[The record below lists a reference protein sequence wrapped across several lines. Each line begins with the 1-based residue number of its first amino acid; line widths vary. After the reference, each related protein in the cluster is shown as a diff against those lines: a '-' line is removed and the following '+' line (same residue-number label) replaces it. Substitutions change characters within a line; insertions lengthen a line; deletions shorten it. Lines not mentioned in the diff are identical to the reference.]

1 MIYISKDNKKSE
13 DTKKYIGFNV
23 SEDTKDLWQNFT
35 SENNISTIS
44 KLIRQSVEF
53 YIKMKPKMDFL
64 ENIDKI
70 THGFK
75 EPLTAIKGYS
85 QLLIEDYKD
94 ELAWDILLKIKN
106 IFDESIKLE
115 KKISDAME
123 QLSTEEITFDVLIID
138 DDDSTINLLKD
149 YFDKKGYSTKEIV
162 KGKEALFLLKR
173 NIPKL
178 ILLDVLLPDIDG
190 YEVCKNIR
198 SNLNFKDIPI
208 FYITAVPEGEV
219 REKIEETG
227 ANGYFIKP
235 FDLKNFIKL
244 NKYL

>member
-1 MIYISKDNKKSE
+1 MIISRE
-13 DTKKYIGFNV
+13 DTKPEDIKKYIGFNV
-23 SEDTKDLWQNFT
+23 SEETKDFWQNFANK
-35 SENNISTIS
+35 NNISTIS
-44 KLIRQSVEF
+44 KLIRQSVDF
-53 YIKMKPKMDFL
+53 YIKMKPKRDFL

-94 ELAWDILLKIKN
+94 ELEWDILLKIKN

-115 KKISDAME
+115 KKINDAIE
-123 QLSTEEITFDVLIID
+123 QISTEDIIFDVLIID

-149 YFDKKGYSTKEIV
+149 YFDTKGFTSKEVV
-162 KGKEALFLLKR
+162 KGKEALILLKR
-173 NIPKL
+173 NAPKL
-178 ILLDVLLPDIDG
+178 ILLDVLLPDING
-190 YEVCKNIR
+190 YEVCKEIR
-198 SNLNFKDIPI
+198 SEPNLKDIPV

-219 REKIEETG
+219 REKVKETG

-235 FDLKNFIKL
+235 FDLKNFTKL
-244 NKYL
+244 KSYL

>member
-1 MIYISKDNKKSE
+1 MVNISKENKKPE

-23 SEDTKDLWQNFT
+23 SEDTKDLWQDFAN
-35 SENNISTIS
+35 ENDISTIS
-44 KLIRQSVEF
+44 KLIRQSVDF

-94 ELAWDILLKIKN
+94 ELDWDILLKIKN

-115 KKISDAME
+115 NKINDAME
-123 QLSTEEITFDVLIID
+123 QLSMEEIIFDVLIID

-149 YFDKKGYSTKEIV
+149 YFDTKGYTTKELA
-162 KGKEALFLLKR
+162 KGKEALFLLKK
-173 NIPKL
+173 NVPKL

-190 YEVCKNIR
+190 YEICKKIR
-198 SNLNFKDIPI
+198 SEPNYKDIPI

-235 FDLKNFIKL
+235 FDLKNFKIL
-244 NKYL
+244 GEYL

>member
-1 MIYISKDNKKSE
+1 VIIISKDNKKPD

-23 SEDTKDLWQNFT
+23 SEDTKDFWQEFAN
-35 SENNISTIS
+35 ENDISTIS
-44 KLIRQSVEF
+44 KLIRQSVDF
-53 YIKMKPKMDFL
+53 FIKMKPKMDFL

-94 ELAWDILLKIKN
+94 ELDWDILLKIKK
-106 IFDESIKLE
+106 IFDESLKLE
-115 KKISDAME
+115 KKINDAME
-123 QLSTEEITFDVLIID
+123 QLSAEEIVFDVLIID

-149 YFDKKGYSTKEIV
+149 YFDTKGYTSKEVV
-162 KGKEALFLLKR
+162 KGKEALYLLKK
-173 NIPKL
+173 NVPKL
-178 ILLDVLLPDIDG
+178 ILLDVLLPDMNG
-190 YEVCKNIR
+190 YDVCKEIR
-198 SNLNFKDIPI
+198 ADPNLKDLPI

-219 REKIEETG
+219 REKIDETG

-235 FDLKNFIKL
+235 FDLKNFTKL
-244 NKYL
+244 KVYL